1 MLSVFFNVCV
11 CVNVLYDCF
20 RNMFNYVYNMYTL
33 MMCAIVVCCCCDV
46 FLLSFE
52 LIDIWLIF
60 MLVSIVK
67 KGKQVILL
75 KIIAFNHH

>member
-1 MLSVFFNVCV
+1 M
-11 CVNVLYDCF
+11 
-20 RNMFNYVYNMYTL
+20 VY
-33 MMCAIVVCCCCDV
+33 AIVVCCCCDV

-67 KGKQVILL
+67 NG
-75 KIIAFNHH
+75 